1 MTSKRQR
8 SERLLAF
15 LDERYAYA
23 ECSLI
28 HRNSFELLIATVLSA
43 QCTDERVN
51 KVTSVLFDK
60 YPNAEKMAESD
71 LAELMEIVRPTGFYK
86 NKASNILK
94 ISKKI
99 REDYQGR
106 LPLDMD
112 KLTELPGV
120 GRKTAN
126 VVLGNFGKAEG
137 IVVDTHVKRVTVRI
151 GIVNAGDPGKIEKEL
166 MSLIPEDRWNKFSHQ
181 TIAFG
186 RDICKSRTPKC
197 NECGMTKECSY
208 FLNKGG
214 SSERV

>member
-1 MTSKRQR
+1 MGSKRQKA
-8 SERLLAF
+8 EKFLTF
-15 LDERYAYA
+15 LDEKYSDA
-23 ECSLI
+23 ECSLA
-28 HRNSFELLIATVLSA
+28 HKNPFELLVATVLSA

-60 YPNAEKMAESD
+60 YPTTEEMAESD
-71 LAELMEIVRPTGFYK
+71 LEQLMEIVRSTGFYK

-99 REDYQGR
+99 VEDYQGK
-106 LPLDMD
+106 LPLDMR

-137 IVVDTHVKRVTVRI
+137 IVVDTHVKRVAARVGVVDAR
-151 GIVNAGDPGKIEKEL
+151 DPVKIEKEL
-166 MSLIPEDRWNKFSHQ
+166 ISLIPEDRWNKFGHQ
-181 TIAFG
+181 VIAFG
-186 RDICKSRTPKC
+186 RDICRARGPKC
-197 NECGMTKECSY
+197 NECGMTEECKY

-214 SSERV
+214 KR